1 MVSEKRTIGAV
12 VREIGGVGRGSIRT
26 TARTRSGFG
35 SGVRCTVTSIDLAR
49 AAVVHNGFEWS
60 PPRELQSTNALVLH
74 IEPVGVVV
82 KVGQWP
88 DSQPGMLREHAVCKE
103 MSAVGV
109 AAPRPLGEPF
119 TGGANGMVAT
129 LWAYLEST
137 QVSSADAGEVSDSL
151 EQAHRALQ
159 RTATSV
165 PDYRH
170 WLDLFAASLF
180 DDDEMSNLDV
190 EGRNDL
196 RTAYNELRARL
207 DSYPSSTFR
216 LHGDPHLG
224 NFLRVSND
232 LVLIDFET
240 VCTGPPEW
248 DLASLDPSVAHLYST
263 TIDEELLGLLR
274 IMNNVR
280 VATWSFVNP
289 TPAEHEL
296 GRRCLKLVRARRP

>member
-1 MVSEKRTIGAV
+1 
-12 VREIGGVGRGSIRT
+12 
-26 TARTRSGFG
+26 
-35 SGVRCTVTSIDLAR
+35 VTSIDLAR

-74 IEPVGVVV
+74 IEPAGVVV

-88 DSQPGMLREHAVCKE
+88 DSQPGMLREPAVCTE
-103 MSAVGV
+103 LSALGV

-119 TGGANGMVAT
+119 TGDGNGMVAT

-137 QVSSADAGEVSDSL
+137 QVCSAKASEISRCL

-159 RTATSV
+159 RTTTIV

-170 WLDLFAASLF
+170 WFDLFDTSLF
-180 DDDEMSNLDV
+180 DDDEMSNLDA
-190 EGRNDL
+190 EGRSDL
-196 RTAYNELRARL
+196 RTAYNELRQRL
-207 DSYPSSTFR
+207 DSYTSSSFR
-216 LHGDPHLG
+216 IHGEPHIG
-224 NFLRVSND
+224 NFLRTTND

-248 DLASLDPSVAHLYST
+248 DLASLEPRVADLYPT
-263 TIDEELLGLLR
+263 AIDEELLGLLR
-274 IMNNVR
+274 TMNNVR

-296 GRRCLKLVRARRP
+296 GRQCLAAVRESHP

>member
-1 MVSEKRTIGAV
+1 M
-12 VREIGGVGRGSIRT
+12 
-26 TARTRSGFG
+26 
-35 SGVRCTVTSIDLAR
+35 TSIDLAR
-49 AAVVHNGFEWS
+49 AAVVHNGFAWS

-74 IEPVGVVV
+74 IEPAGVVV

-88 DSQPGMLREHAVCKE
+88 DSQPGMLREHAVCRE
-103 MSAVGV
+103 MTAVGV

-119 TGGANGMVAT
+119 TGGGNGMVAT

-137 QVSSADAGEVSDSL
+137 QVSSANASAVSESL
-151 EQAHRALQ
+151 GHAHRALQ
-159 RTATSV
+159 RTTTAV

-170 WLDLFAASLF
+170 WLDLFATSLF
-180 DDDEMSNLDV
+180 DDDEMSNLDI
-190 EGRNDL
+190 EGRKDL
-196 RTAYNELRARL
+196 RTAYNELRVRL
-207 DSYPSSTFR
+207 DSYPSSSFR
-216 LHGDPHLG
+216 IHGDPHIG
-224 NFLRVSND
+224 NFLRASND

-248 DLASLDPSVAHLYST
+248 DLASLEPSVADLYPT
-263 TIDEELLGLLR
+263 IIDEELFGLLR

-296 GRRCLKLVRARRP
+296 GRRCLQLVRASRP